1 MADLPSTSLMQTL
14 ASLNLA
20 GQRELARAAP
30 RVRKLARGVPAFDSV
45 WIDALAQ
52 CGAITAYQAAELH
65 HHRGQRLRVGPY
77 LIAARMSSYGCGTSY
92 LVYEVPP
99 GSAGEA
105 ANEVSAT
112 RRAQRKPL
120 RFVACDMNE
129 ADAQAAL
136 ARLKPVL
143 DAAPRLGTAAHV
155 PHRAGYDS
163 GRLWAVGRQVEGEVA
178 ANWLAEFGRFPP
190 EAVLE
195 IARQLA
201 AQLAALEKAGLVHG
215 EITAYQLLIQ
225 RNGNVV
231 LPMAGWRAAV
241 RPTESFAAADL
252 PAEAYDGLAPERLE
266 RGTPPNTASELYALG
281 ALLWQLAVGRSPLPG
296 GSALAKMRAAQ
307 TGNIPDVRRLA
318 PNLPQTL
325 ADVIGKLLVNEPSE
339 RPTSFAEIVKVLGP
353 STSAGQALLRRCL
366 REPMRVAPRSLYRP
380 MRTPRRRSPYR
391 GLAAAATVATLVLIG
406 SWLTGN
412 RAQQDTAVA
421 QRETPSTHG
430 RDERTPP
437 AVAVAEGNRPADNGA
452 ADNNDPAMT
461 GDEPNEPISGTRP
474 DARLVSAS
482 RSTDTLRTVLL
493 PEGTV
498 NRLKPGELDGIET
511 VRAESGRAVVE
522 LPLEGLVIEGR
533 QIQFEGIDF
542 IWPPAGMEPL
552 PGTQNSALLIL
563 RMESARFVGCR
574 FRAFGKHAATAI
586 RWQGAIV
593 GGLATLPTGHLE
605 INRSVLENVTGV
617 QVQTYGVMSVR
628 TTGTLHL
635 GPGPL
640 VQLNRCPGADEP
652 LAINLERSTLRG
664 ASAVLECSYRRVEAN
679 PAAVLLESRD
689 SVFAGQGALLT
700 FAGPDP
706 SEDWLPAFRWRGQG
720 SVLEDSMAEIR
731 WFDPE
736 GQERPL
742 KYNRLSIEGLVRS
755 ALEFAGPPGA
765 GPSASRLTRCQAPL
779 RSAELPGIQ
788 GGSLPYAEP

>member
-1 MADLPSTSLMQTL
+1 MQTL

-20 GQRELARAAP
+20 GQRELARAEP

-52 CGAITAYQAAELH
+52 CGTITAYQAAELH
-65 HHRGQRLRVGPY
+65 NHRGQRLRVGPY
-77 LIAARMSSYGCGTSY
+77 LIAARMNSYGCGTSY

-99 GSAGEA
+99 GEAGKVASE
-105 ANEVSAT
+105 ETAT
-112 RRAQRKPL
+112 ARRRGHRKSL
-120 RFVACDMNE
+120 RLVAYEMNA

-136 ARLKPVL
+136 ARIKPVL
-143 DAAPRLGTAAHV
+143 DATPRIGTAAHV
-155 PHRAGYDS
+155 PHRAGYDG
-163 GRLWAVGRQVEGEVA
+163 GRLWAAGRQVEGEVA

-225 RNGNVV
+225 RSGNVV
-231 LPMAGWRAAV
+231 LPMAGWRPAV

-266 RGTPPNTASELYALG
+266 RGTPPNVASELYALG

-307 TGNIPDVRRLA
+307 TGNVPDVRRLA
-318 PNLPQTL
+318 PQLPSVL
-325 ADVIGKLLVNEPSE
+325 AELIGRLLVNEPAK
-339 RPTSFAEIVKVLGP
+339 RPASFAEIAKLLGP

-366 REPMRVAPRSLYRP
+366 REPMQVAPRSLYRP

-391 GLAAAATVATLVLIG
+391 GLAAAATVAVLVLMG

-412 RAQQDTAVA
+412 RSQPETTIAKQDAATTRSADGTAASAVA
-421 QRETPSTHG
+421 AADGQHGTAAGTSVDDDPSTM
-430 RDERTPP
+430 RD
-437 AVAVAEGNRPADNGA
+437 G
-452 ADNNDPAMT
+452 
-461 GDEPNEPISGTRP
+461 GDHAIEPVESDANRP
-474 DARLVSAS
+474 DARLVSATK
-482 RSTDTLRTVLL
+482 STDSLRTVLL

-522 LPLEGLVIEGR
+522 LPLEGLVIQGR

-542 IWPPAGMEPL
+542 VWPPAGTEPL
-552 PGTQNSALLIL
+552 PGTQTSALLIM
-563 RMESARFVGCR
+563 RVESARFVGCR
-574 FRAFGKHAATAI
+574 FRAFGKHDATAI

-617 QVQTYGVMSVR
+617 QVQTYGAMSVR
-628 TTGTLHL
+628 ATGTLHL

-640 VQLNRCPGADEP
+640 VQLTRCPGADEP
-652 LAINLERSTLRG
+652 LALNLERSTIRG
-664 ASAVLECSYRRVEAN
+664 ASAVLECNYRRVESN

-689 SVFAGQGALLT
+689 SVFAGQGALLA
-700 FAGPDP
+700 FEGPDP

-720 SVLEDSMAEIR
+720 SVLEDSMAEMR
-731 WFDPE
+731 WRDLN
-736 GQERPL
+736 GQEQPL

-755 ALEFAGPPGA
+755 ALEFAGPAGA
-765 GPSASRLTRCQAPL
+765 GPAASRLTRCQAPL

-788 GGSLPYAEP
+788 GGALPYADQ